1 MSVTGL
7 GRIAMAEKMSVAQL
21 KEALEN
27 KTLPAYIAAPLLEEK
42 LDMQEHM
49 RTYAMIRGAQQSKS
63 QPPILDRVMQRA
75 EAAGIDQLPS
85 NLAPTRDMAGGG
97 IVAFEDGGEVPRFA
111 GKDGSLIDPEF
122 RGGDPDKTARL
133 KIFRDELAKAQQR
146 LAAAT
151 TQEDKARA
159 QADIDSLNR
168 EIAVAS
174 KSAPTSTAGF
184 GKITKIPQNDP
195 GIAAQRSAMSLPAI
209 PQQAGAPSMTP
220 EEMVR
225 NAQSITDLIYP
236 KSEVPTT
243 MTPEQAFAQTDK
255 FMTLGG
261 VDRDIFKKQ
270 GREIGKERADI
281 AKEKQEAKTFR
292 ILQAAAD
299 VLSGTSPFAAV
310 NIGKGMSPA
319 IQGLGA
325 DIKEFQKNER
335 ALRAAERDLAMSEQ
349 RFNLTRASD
358 AQAQMLRAQ
367 DRVDKYAQ
375 NRAGLLGD
383 IAKSSIAAESS
394 KDIAKLYTEGYI
406 SLENLRR
413 TAPPDVVKLADRLK
427 KDMPNAS
434 EKDRLEAAA
443 KILRPVGM
451 GPLTN
456 LTNRVIAETSKKLE
470 ALELDPTYRKLKDK
484 AAKGDQ
490 EAAAEMER
498 KKQKVRDD
506 VLDWAERARDELSG
520 GAQPR
525 GRTLSPI
532 DQEALNWANSNPN
545 DPRSM
550 QIKQRLGV
558 Q

>member
-1 MSVTGL
+1 MIGSAL
-7 GRIAMAEKMSVAQL
+7 GRIAMAEKMSVNQL
-21 KEALEN
+21 KEALQN
-27 KTLPAYIAAPLLEEK
+27 KTLPAYIAIPLIEEK
-42 LDMQEHM
+42 MNMQERM
-49 RTYAMIRGAQQSKS
+49 RSSAVMQQAQPTP
-63 QPPILDRVMQRA
+63 PPIADRVMQRA
-75 EAAGIDQLPS
+75 EAAGIDRLPS

-97 IVAFEDGGEVPRFA
+97 IIAFEDGGEVPRFA

-159 QADIDSLNR
+159 QADIDSLNI
-168 EIAVAS
+168 EIANAS

-209 PQQAGAPSMTP
+209 PQQAAAPSMTP

-270 GREIGKERADI
+270 GREIGEERAGI

-406 SLENLRR
+406 SLEQMRQR
-413 TAPPDVVKLADRLK
+413 APLDVVKLADRLK

>member
-1 MSVTGL
+1 
-7 GRIAMAEKMSVAQL
+7 MAEKMSVNQL
-21 KEALEN
+21 KEALQN
-27 KTLPAYIAAPLLEEK
+27 KTLPAYIAIPLIEEK
-42 LDMQEHM
+42 MNMQDRM
-49 RTYAMIRGAQQSKS
+49 RSSAAMQQT
-63 QPPILDRVMQRA
+63 QPTPPPIADRVMQRA
-75 EAAGIDQLPS
+75 EAAGIDRLPS
-85 NLAPTRDMAGGG
+85 NLAPTQGMAGGG
-97 IVAFEDGGEVPRFA
+97 IIAFEDGGEVPGYA
-111 GKDGSLIDPEF
+111 GGSLIDPEF
-122 RGGDPDKTARL
+122 RGGDPNKIERL
-133 KIFRDELAKAQQR
+133 KIYRDELAKAQQR

-168 EIAVAS
+168 EIAAAS
-174 KSAPTSTAGF
+174 KSAPTAGF

-209 PQQAGAPSMTP
+209 PQQAAAPSMTP

-236 KSEVPTT
+236 KSEAPTT

-270 GREIGKERADI
+270 GKEIGEERAGI

-299 VLSGTSPFAAV
+299 IISGTSPFAAV

-349 RFNLTRASD
+349 KFNLTRASD

-375 NRAGLLGD
+375 NKAGLLAD
-383 IAKSSIAAESS
+383 ISKSYISTQGS
-394 KDIAKLYTEGYI
+394 KDVAKLYTEGYT
-406 SLENLRR
+406 SLEELRQK
-413 TAPPDVVKLADRLK
+413 APPDTVKALTAIVDKLRPS
-427 KDMPNAS
+427 MPNAS
-434 EKDRLEAAA
+434 EQQLLQAAA
-443 KILRPVGM
+443 GILRPERTAGATIGAISKARQDASRIFQEM
-451 GPLTN
+451 KLMDGPTKAL
-456 LTNRVIAETSKKLE
+456 KKKADAGDKE
-470 ALELDPTYRKLKDK
+470 A
-484 AAKGDQ
+484 
-490 EAAAEMER
+490 
-498 KKQKVRDD
+498 KKQLDD
-506 VLDWAERARDELSG
+506 LEQEIFEKELGRLPFDMSGPG
-520 GAQPR
+520 GAQSR
-525 GRTLSPI
+525 GTTLSPI